1 MTIKKQAFTMALLP
15 PDPTPGEAVFVTN
28 GTTNVY
34 SWVVPANVYRISAV
48 CVACPS
54 NGGGQSFPKISRG
67 STLLLAPDSAIGVG
81 GVGGGN
87 GGLPG
92 NYTSEY
98 FSSGGGGGAGGYTG
112 DGGKG
117 GNSATYTGVYG
128 DAGLSGSGGGGG
140 GAAGPKTTTPSATS
154 GPVGLLGAGASGGP
168 SSSATVDGK
177 GFAGSNLGGILCG
190 GAFPGAYGG
199 NLRWLNDIAVTP
211 GETLTINI
219 YLIKAT
225 DTTKG
230 VNEGVRLLWGND
242 GRSYPSNAGD
252 YIPKGQAVIT
262 LANTTFTVP
271 NGVTSLCAC
280 AQQQDGSKAA
290 VTVVVGGVT
299 VLRAQNGARIGDG
312 GGDGGSSTYGG
323 GGGGGYTGN
332 GGAGTAPPGDGSG
345 GGGAGGPSGGAVW
358 VVDPVV
364 GGSGNSPGH
373 WETYPPGAGGGVG
386 ISGQGASG
394 TASSPQGSPDAING
408 YMGGGPAYTAGG
420 ALAWKNAIAVT
431 PGQVITVNA
440 AGGRVRFIWGPGRS
454 YPSAAGNV

>member
-1 MTIKKQAFTMALLP
+1 MTIKKQAFTRTSLP
-15 PDPTPGEAVFVTN
+15 PDPDPGEAVFVTN
-28 GTTNVY
+28 SSAQTY
-34 SWVVPANVYRISAV
+34 SWLVPANVYRISAV
-48 CVACPS
+48 TVSCPTYS
-54 NGGGQSFPKISRG
+54 GNHTFPKISRG
-67 STLLLAPDSAIGVG
+67 GTVLLAPNSTLGSG

-87 GGLPG
+87 GGAVG
-92 NYTSEY
+92 AGGFY
-98 FSSGGGGGAGGYTG
+98 SSGGPGGAGGYTG
-112 DGGKG
+112 NGGAG
-117 GNSATYTGVYG
+117 GASTAVSGGYG
-128 DAGLSGSGGGGG
+128 SNGAAGSGGGGG
-140 GAAGPKTTTPSATS
+140 GAGGPNTVVPVVYG
-154 GPVGLLGAGASGGP
+154 GPVGLLGQGSNGAGGVSTTDGRGG
-168 SSSATVDGK
+168 
-177 GFAGSNLGGILCG
+177 AGSNMGGTLCG
-190 GAFPGAYGG
+190 SGYPAG
-199 NLRWLNDIAVTP
+199 NLRWLNDIPVTP
-211 GETLTINI
+211 GETITIAMSVKNP
-219 YLIKAT
+219 T
-225 DTTKG
+225 DNVYG
-230 VNEGVRLLWGND
+230 INEGVRLIWGND

-332 GGAGTAPPGDGSG
+332 GGNGGTGTSTPSDGSG

-358 VVDPVV
+358 VEDPVV

-373 WETYPPGAGGGVG
+373 LETYPPGAGGGVG